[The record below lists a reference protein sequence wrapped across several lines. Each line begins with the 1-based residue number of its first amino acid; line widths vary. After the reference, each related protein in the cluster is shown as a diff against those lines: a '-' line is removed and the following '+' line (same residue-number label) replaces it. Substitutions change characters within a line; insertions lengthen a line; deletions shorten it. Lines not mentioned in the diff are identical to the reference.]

1 MRVLLHV
8 PTFRV
13 DRVCGQGRR
22 RLTGEVHPAPALQR
36 NFGYAASRAAG
47 HRHGPTQATD
57 RNPAKKLASVNAD
70 QLYEPVCATEQ
81 TSESGTRTLIFRSEI
96 TPHLQASDAASSSRC
111 RLS

>member
-1 MRVLLHV
+1 MRVLLQVPILHV
-8 PTFRV
+8 CRV
-13 DRVCGQGRR
+13 GGRVRR
-22 RLTGEVHPAPALQR
+22 RLVGEVHPAPALQR
-36 NFGYAASRAAG
+36 NFRSAASRAGG
-47 HRHGPTQATD
+47 HRHWPTQATD